1 MYIALDHSPLHF
13 AQFEYKN
20 IYTTTMRLGYNIG
33 MHYVSDAIFG
43 AGWVVGSLEILG
55 SPSGL
60 ARSVSSGLWDFV
72 SMPVQGLMRGPWG
85 VLLGITYG
93 SASLIK
99 NITAGTVNSVT
110 KLAASVARNLDRL
123 TLDDEHL
130 ERTEALRRVRPMGI
144 THGISQGL
152 TGFGIN
158 LLGAVGGIARH
169 ALEAKS
175 SVEVFTGLGKGIIG
189 VVTKPI
195 SGAAELLALTGQGVL
210 HTVGFNAM
218 PMAREI
224 EINENHSF
232 PLSVTKVAWKILSKI
247 DNVDSVLVVASASH
261 VEGAEEAVTVAI
273 TSKLILLISDSNN
286 ELATVLSISR
296 TRACIDIKDPTR
308 LILAVKGDED
318 HQQVPIQIRFFF
330 FIFILIKSHFSSFSF
345 ASSITSEYCSI
356 YQKRMYKPKAD

>member
-1 MYIALDHSPLHF
+1 MLVIQKYSN
-13 AQFEYKN
+13 Y
-20 IYTTTMRLGYNIG
+20 
-33 MHYVSDAIFG
+33 
-43 AGWVVGSLEILG
+43 

-60 ARSVSSGLWDFV
+60 ARSVSTGLWDFV

-130 ERTEALRRVRPMGI
+130 ERTEAIRRIRPSSI
-144 THGISQGL
+144 TNGLTQGL

-195 SGAAELLALTGQGVL
+195 SGAAEFLALTGQGVL
-210 HTVGFNAM
+210 QTVGFNAM
-218 PMAREI
+218 PVAREI
-224 EINENHSF
+224 SSSASSERPMS
-232 PLSVTKVAWKILSKI
+232 LTKVAWKILSII
-247 DNVDSVLVVASASH
+247 DYNDSVLMVASASMLDN
-261 VEGAEEAVTVAI
+261 TNTDQSSDITMAI
-273 TSKLILLISDSNN
+273 TTKLILLILESDS
-286 ELATVLSISR
+286 ELATTLPISR
-296 TRACIDIKDPTR
+296 TRAIIDPNDNKR
-308 LILAVKGDED
+308 LILASKCDDEI
-318 HQQVPIQIRFFF
+318 QQVRHAKN
-330 FIFILIKSHFSSFSF
+330 IFYYVF
-345 ASSITSEYCSI
+345 
-356 YQKRMYKPKAD
+356 

>member
-1 MYIALDHSPLHF
+1 MEHF
-13 AQFEYKN
+13 FP
-20 IYTTTMRLGYNIG
+20 
-33 MHYVSDAIFG
+33 
-43 AGWVVGSLEILG
+43 

-60 ARSVSSGLWDFV
+60 ARSVSTGLWDFV
-72 SMPVQGLMRGPWG
+72 SMPVQYSWLHGPWG
-85 VLLGITYG
+85 VFLGITYG

-123 TLDDEHL
+123 TLDNEHL
-130 ERTEALRRVRPMGI
+130 ERTEAIRRVRPHSI
-144 THGISQGL
+144 THGLSQGL

-218 PMAREI
+218 PMARNSI
-224 EINENHSF
+224 TANESSCSAMS
-232 PLSVTKVAWKILSKI
+232 LTKVAWKILSKI
-247 DNVDSVLVVASASH
+247 DYNDSVLLVDTALIIKKQNDADDKTPPSTATSDITV
-261 VEGAEEAVTVAI
+261 AVT
-273 TSKLILLISDSNN
+273 TKLILLILDSEN
-286 ELATVLSISR
+286 ELATILPISR
-296 TRACIDIKDPTR
+296 TRAIIDPTDNTQV
-308 LILAVKGDED
+308 ILANKSDDES
-318 HQQVPIQIRFFF
+318 QQVI
-330 FIFILIKSHFSSFSF
+330 
-345 ASSITSEYCSI
+345 
-356 YQKRMYKPKAD
+356 

>member
-1 MYIALDHSPLHF
+1 M
-13 AQFEYKN
+13 
-20 IYTTTMRLGYNIG
+20 
-33 MHYVSDAIFG
+33 
-43 AGWVVGSLEILG
+43 
-55 SPSGL
+55 
-60 ARSVSSGLWDFV
+60 ARSVSTGLWDFV

-130 ERTEALRRVRPMGI
+130 ERTEAIRRIRPSSISNGL
-144 THGISQGL
+144 SQGL

-210 HTVGFNAM
+210 QTVGFNAM
-218 PMAREI
+218 PLAREI
-224 EINENHSF
+224 SSSTSSQK
-232 PLSVTKVAWKILSKI
+232 PMSLTKVAWKILSII
-247 DNVDSVLVVASASH
+247 DYNDSVLMVASASMLDNTNTDQSS
-261 VEGAEEAVTVAI
+261 EITIAI
-273 TSKLILLISDSNN
+273 TTKLILLILESDS
-286 ELATVLSISR
+286 ELATTLPISR
-296 TRACIDIKDPTR
+296 TRAIIDPNDNKR
-308 LILAVKGDED
+308 LILASKCDDEI
-318 HQQVPIQIRFFF
+318 QQVR
-330 FIFILIKSHFSSFSF
+330 L
-345 ASSITSEYCSI
+345 C
-356 YQKRMYKPKAD
+356 

>member
-1 MYIALDHSPLHF
+1 
-13 AQFEYKN
+13 
-20 IYTTTMRLGYNIG
+20 MRLGYNIG

-144 THGISQGL
+144 THGISRGL

-210 HTVGFNAM
+210 HSVGFNAM
-218 PMAREI
+218 PMARDTKIDEDY
-224 EINENHSF
+224 SF

-247 DNVDSVLVVASASH
+247 DNIDSVLIVASASH
-261 VEGAEEAVTVAI
+261 IDGVNSELVTVAI

-296 TRACIDIKDPTR
+296 TRACIDTKDPTR
-308 LILAVKGDED
+308 LILAMKSDED
-318 HQQVPIQIRFFF
+318 HQQVPIQIRCLFHFH
-330 FIFILIKSHFSSFSF
+330 FISFLLKFHFSS
-345 ASSITSEYCSI
+345 SSSAVSSTTSEHCSI
-356 YQKRMYKPKAD
+356 YRKRMYKPKAD

>member
-1 MYIALDHSPLHF
+1 
-13 AQFEYKN
+13 
-20 IYTTTMRLGYNIG
+20 
-33 MHYVSDAIFG
+33 
-43 AGWVVGSLEILG
+43 
-55 SPSGL
+55 
-60 ARSVSSGLWDFV
+60 
-72 SMPVQGLMRGPWG
+72 MPVQGLMRGPWG

-130 ERTEALRRVRPMGI
+130 ERTEAIRRMRPSSI
-144 THGISQGL
+144 SHGLSQGL

-218 PMAREI
+218 PVARDI
-224 EINENHSF
+224 SNSNENQKPMS
-232 PLSVTKVAWKILSKI
+232 LSKVAWKVLSKI
-247 DNVDSVLVVASASH
+247 DYNDSVLSVAFGTTQEKDKLSD
-261 VEGAEEAVTVAI
+261 VTIAI
-273 TSKLILLISDSNN
+273 TTKLILLILDSDN
-286 ELATVLSISR
+286 ELATVLPISR
-296 TRACIDIKDPTR
+296 TRAVIDPNDKTKLLLVNKSD
-308 LILAVKGDED
+308 DES
-318 HQQVPIQIRFFF
+318 QQVRLRITFNQQFYFLI
-330 FIFILIKSHFSSFSF
+330 FIFHLNLNCSFIDNEF
-345 ASSITSEYCSI
+345 YSI
-356 YQKRMYKPKAD
+356 YQRLMCNQRKIVQSSMKTIN

>member
-1 MYIALDHSPLHF
+1 MFVLH
-13 AQFEYKN
+13 
-20 IYTTTMRLGYNIG
+20 
-33 MHYVSDAIFG
+33 
-43 AGWVVGSLEILG
+43 

-60 ARSVSSGLWDFV
+60 ARSVSTGLWDFV
-72 SMPVQGLMRGPWG
+72 SMPVQYSWLHGPWG
-85 VLLGITYG
+85 VFLGITYG

-123 TLDDEHL
+123 TLDEEHL
-130 ERTEALRRVRPMGI
+130 ERTEAIRRIRPHSI
-144 THGISQGL
+144 SHGLSQGL

-218 PMAREI
+218 PMARDCVI
-224 EINENHSF
+224 ANESNGCAMS
-232 PLSVTKVAWKILSKI
+232 LTKVAWKILSKI
-247 DNVDSVLVVASASH
+247 DYNDSVLLVDTAMIVNSENAEDKTPSADIS
-261 VEGAEEAVTVAI
+261 VAVT
-273 TSKLILLISDSNN
+273 TKLILLILDSDN
-286 ELATVLSISR
+286 ELATILPISR
-296 TRACIDIKDPTR
+296 TRAVIDPTDHTQ
-308 LILAVKGDED
+308 LILANKSDDES
-318 HQQVPIQIRFFF
+318 QQV
-330 FIFILIKSHFSSFSF
+330 
-345 ASSITSEYCSI
+345 T
-356 YQKRMYKPKAD
+356 

>member
-1 MYIALDHSPLHF
+1 
-13 AQFEYKN
+13 
-20 IYTTTMRLGYNIG
+20 
-33 MHYVSDAIFG
+33 
-43 AGWVVGSLEILG
+43 
-55 SPSGL
+55 
-60 ARSVSSGLWDFV
+60 
-72 SMPVQGLMRGPWG
+72 MPVQGLMRGPWG

-130 ERTEALRRVRPMGI
+130 ERTEAIRRIRPLSI
-144 THGISQGL
+144 THGLSQGL

-218 PMAREI
+218 PIPREI
-224 EINENHSF
+224 TNSNEYPMPMS
-232 PLSVTKVAWKILSKI
+232 LTKIAWKILSKI
-247 DNVDSVLVVASASH
+247 DYNDSVLSVAFATVLEKDKTSD
-261 VEGAEEAVTVAI
+261 VTVAI
-273 TSKLILLISDSNN
+273 TTKLILLILDSDN
-286 ELATVLSISR
+286 ELATVLPISR
-296 TRACIDIKDPTR
+296 TRAIIDPNDTIR
-308 LILAVKGDED
+308 LILANKSDDES
-318 HQQVPIQIRFFF
+318 QQVRLSSRFFF
-330 FIFILIKSHFSSFSF
+330 LF
-345 ASSITSEYCSI
+345 
-356 YQKRMYKPKAD
+356 

>member
-1 MYIALDHSPLHF
+1 MSTISNSCKRIH
-13 AQFEYKN
+13 
-20 IYTTTMRLGYNIG
+20 
-33 MHYVSDAIFG
+33 VC
-43 AGWVVGSLEILG
+43 VC

-60 ARSVSSGLWDFV
+60 ARSVSTGLWDFV
-72 SMPVQGLMRGPWG
+72 SMPVQYSLMRGPWG

-123 TLDDEHL
+123 TLDEEHL
-130 ERTEALRRVRPMGI
+130 ERTEAIRRIRPLSI
-144 THGISQGL
+144 THGLSQGL

-218 PMAREI
+218 PTARTTASSTTANQ
-224 EINENHSF
+224 INCAMS
-232 PLSVTKVAWKILSKI
+232 LTKVAWKILSKI
-247 DNVDSVLVVASASH
+247 DYNDSVLFVDTAMISETGDKLSDI
-261 VEGAEEAVTVAI
+261 TVAI
-273 TSKLILLISDSNN
+273 TTKLILLILDSDN
-286 ELATVLSISR
+286 ELATILPISR
-296 TRACIDIKDPTR
+296 TRIFIDPSDNTR
-308 LILAVKGDED
+308 LILANKSDDES
-318 HQQVPIQIRFFF
+318 QQVRCVHISFIYSNFSFSNQFFTTRILF
-330 FIFILIKSHFSSFSF
+330 VAVSSTTNFTIFIEIS
-345 ASSITSEYCSI
+345 CSI
-356 YQKRMYKPKAD
+356 DRKSNENRGRQSIGLSE